1 MYFIVS
7 DTDSDEER
15 EESSE
20 VKPSSVS
27 VLAAGAEMDEEWE
40 TYESD
45 FMYYG
50 DDLLYGDDP
59 LEMER
64 FEFSWVKKNS
74 CVSVKPNS

>member
-1 MYFIVS
+1 
-7 DTDSDEER
+7 
-15 EESSE
+15 
-20 VKPSSVS
+20 
-27 VLAAGAEMDEEWE
+27 LAAGAEMDEEWE

-64 FEFSWVKKNS
+64 FEFS
-74 CVSVKPNS
+74 

>member
-27 VLAAGAEMDEEWE
+27 VLAAGAEMDNEMDEEWE

-64 FEFSWVKKNS
+64 FEFS
-74 CVSVKPNS
+74 